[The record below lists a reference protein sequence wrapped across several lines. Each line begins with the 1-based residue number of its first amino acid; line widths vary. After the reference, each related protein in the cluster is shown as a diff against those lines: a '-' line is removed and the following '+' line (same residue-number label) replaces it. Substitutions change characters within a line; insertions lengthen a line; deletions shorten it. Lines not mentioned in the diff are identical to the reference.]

1 MRLFLCVIVIGLV
14 LRRSAVALTKPTMT
28 IQLPHFNYFLYGIG
42 KGHTYEYQP
51 KLA

>member
-14 LRRSAVALTKPTMT
+14 LRRSVVALTKPDMT
-28 IQLPHFNYFLYGIG
+28 IELPHFDYFLYGIG
-42 KGHTYEYQP
+42 KGRTYEYQP